1 MKNPKLLVQLSIYF
15 FLGGGGHLVGLLL
28 SQPVS
33 LTTTTT
39 MMQVVLYLTRFVE
52 LLSLH
57 LEPLSTSILLYT

>member
-15 FLGGGGHLVGLLL
+15 FLGGGHLVGLLL